1 MAPLHIA
8 LKWEMVE
15 VIKVLVAQENV
26 DPNIQLIHFNFF
38 MKFSDLYF
46 LIQLMILTF
55 IKLTKKIFLFHLKK
69 QYFNDIND
77 K

>member
-1 MAPLHIA
+1 
-8 LKWEMVE
+8 
-15 VIKVLVAQENV
+15 
-26 DPNIQLIHFNFF
+26 
-38 MKFSDLYF
+38 MKFTDLYF

-69 QYFNDIND
+69 QNFNDIND

>member
-26 DPNIQLIHFNFF
+26 DPNIQLIHYNF
-38 MKFSDLYF
+38 L
-46 LIQLMILTF
+46 
-55 IKLTKKIFLFHLKK
+55 
-69 QYFNDIND
+69 
-77 K
+77 